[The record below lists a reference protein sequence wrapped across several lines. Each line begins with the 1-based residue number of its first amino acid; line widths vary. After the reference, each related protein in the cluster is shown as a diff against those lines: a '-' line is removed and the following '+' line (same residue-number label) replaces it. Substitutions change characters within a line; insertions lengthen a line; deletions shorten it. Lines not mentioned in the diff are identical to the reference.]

1 MIVSERNQAIEHEI
15 DALLTPAA
23 RSELDR
29 RQRILADMHSE
40 ISEITVQR
48 NANRRDIEAY
58 KKQFNKAQYEQNST
72 VLLDCAAVLGR
83 LDTERQQLAE
93 RERRALAGR
102 AELELM
108 LARAEYQ
115 VNQARDL
122 LRLVL
127 PILREA

>member
-1 MIVSERNQAIEHEI
+1 MTFSTQA
-15 DALLTPAA
+15 ATP
-23 RSELDR
+23 RSE
-29 RQRILADMHSE
+29 
-40 ISEITVQR
+40 
-48 NANRRDIEAY
+48 
-58 KKQFNKAQYEQNST
+58 NKAQYEQNST